1 MNPLSDERSVPPGRR
16 NPLTRRAL
24 LWGGSV
30 MLLGLSTL
38 SCRAPAGSKEAP
50 GGASTLALKHSRR
63 ATRALLSN
71 DLALA
76 RRELDV
82 ALKEG
87 PSHAPTLLL
96 RACLALEAGDVRE
109 VEDALARLKTVSP
122 ERAEPKLL
130 VRLWAHRQREGTGW
144 RQAFLSA
151 WTELGRPS
159 FRGSPLLL
167 EPAPDEADASAD
179 AWTRAT
185 TEPAR
190 LALALSA
197 STLTE
202 EQARWLLARVPHLED
217 AAFVIAAD
225 NLLRDR
231 SEPAA
236 HPEAAP
242 VLRVKLGQLVQ
253 AHPRSMQLHL
263 LDFLA
268 DAHPDAAL
276 DAKELE
282 ALEAISALP
291 DWREHAFAHTFHE
304 TRRHLESVGAPY
316 AAGQAFGVATLS
328 VTDRGSFLLRK
339 RAEATRSQLLP
350 GARHRLGRILWNV
363 GARMAEENTLV
374 ERMVGLQFMVKGA
387 RDMQDDAGRA
397 RVEAQVE
404 EAHAILSAEHGA
416 GLERWPLPSLQEEVL
431 EAHVEEEWAHLR
443 AFAGPTP

>member
-1 MNPLSDERSVPPGRR
+1 V
-16 NPLTRRAL
+16 T
-24 LWGGSV
+24 
-30 MLLGLSTL
+30 LLGLSTL
-38 SCRAPAGSKEAP
+38 ACRAPAGSKEAP
-50 GGASTLALKHSRR
+50 GGASALALKHSRR
-63 ATRALLSN
+63 ATRALLAN
-71 DLALA
+71 DLPLA
-76 RRELDV
+76 RRELEV

-87 PSHAPTLLL
+87 PAHAPALLL
-96 RACLALEAGDVRE
+96 RACVALEAGDVRE
-109 VEDALARLKTVSP
+109 VEDALARLRTVSP

-130 VRLWAHRQREGTGW
+130 ERLGAHRQREGTGW

-151 WTELGRPS
+151 WMELGRPS
-159 FRGSPLLL
+159 FRDSPLLL
-167 EPAPDEADASAD
+167 EPAPDEADTTPD
-179 AWTRAT
+179 AWRQASS
-185 TEPAR
+185 EPVR

-197 STLTE
+197 SPLTE
-202 EQARWLLARVPHLED
+202 EQARWLLARVPHLDD

-231 SEPAA
+231 SEPAVR
-236 HPEAAP
+236 PEAGP
-242 VLRVKLGQLVQ
+242 VLRAKLGQLVQ

-268 DAHPDAAL
+268 DTHPDAAL
-276 DAKELE
+276 DAKALE

-291 DWREHAFAHTFHE
+291 DWREHVFAHTFRE
-304 TRRHLESVGAPY
+304 TRRQLESVGLPH
-316 AAGQAFGVATLS
+316 AAGRAFGVATLS
-328 VTDRGSFLLRK
+328 VTDRGSHLLRK

-416 GLERWPLPSLQEEVL
+416 GLGRWPLPSLQAEVL
-431 EAHVEEEWAHLR
+431 EAHVEDEWAHLR